1 MSVAEWIEAERGR
14 FVLLL
19 PIAMGAAILVYFHLK
34 AEPPFW
40 LEAVLPAASLALVAA
55 AWQWPVARF
64 VAVLLLAAM
73 LGFGRAEW
81 RTASLPPLIDVPH
94 GAVSITGQIVAVDM
108 LPVGRRITLAAASLD
123 GAPVLTRT
131 LRIRLR
137 NNDPAALTVGD
148 AVTLRA
154 KLFRPDRPA
163 YPGAWDFG
171 RQAFFEGL
179 GASGYALGY
188 VSVTQAAAA
197 PAATAALRKMR
208 EAIASDI
215 SAVLPVETG
224 AVAVT
229 LFTGFSQAMPVAER
243 QDFIAAGLAH
253 ILAVAGLHVGIV
265 MGLVFGATRFLLRR
279 SEFLLLRVPV
289 KAVAAVAALAAGAGY
304 AAITG
309 AHLPIMRSLAMAC
322 LVTLGV
328 LAGRRA
334 ISLRGLALAAA
345 VIMLATPEAV
355 IGVSFQMSFSAVLAL
370 ISGYAA
376 AQRFFSWTYAH
387 RWRAVRFG
395 GHLVGLAFTS
405 LLAGGA
411 SMPFAAYQFQQIQPY
426 WILANLVA
434 VPLTAFW
441 IMPLGLLALA
451 VMPLGLAWAALVPMG
466 WGIGV
471 IVWMTA
477 RIAAWPGAM
486 LTVPKMPVAAILLF
500 AAGLAWLCIWRSRS
514 RFAGLAFML
523 AGLVVYGLARPPDVL
538 VSADAR
544 LIAIRAPPAVFL
556 HREPRA
562 DAFALAAWRPV
573 WGADALVPFDPA
585 APPPGITCDDTGCV
599 LAGGKILLAETP
611 PPVGCGDAVLVLS
624 PVPLRGACGGGGPV
638 VIDRFTVWRN
648 GAAAAWLDHDHVT
661 LLTDREVQGSRPWV
675 PAWPAR
681 RTTLR

>member
-1 MSVAEWIEAERGR
+1 MSLAEWIEAERGR

-19 PIAMGAAILVYFHLK
+19 PIATGAAILVYFHLK
-34 AEPPFW
+34 AEPPLW
-40 LEAVLPAASLALVAA
+40 LAVVLPAISLVLVAA
-55 AWQWPVARF
+55 TWRWPGARF
-64 VAVLLLAAM
+64 AALLLIAGA
-73 LGFGRAEW
+73 LGFARAEW
-81 RTASLPPLIDVPH
+81 RTAALPPMMDVPH
-94 GAVSITGQIVAVDM
+94 GAVIITGRIVAVDP
-108 LPVGRRITLAAASLD
+108 LPVGRRVTLAAASLD
-123 GAPVLTRT
+123 GGAACPRA

-137 NNDPAALTVGD
+137 NNDPAVLAVGD
-148 AVTLRA
+148 VVTLRA
-154 KLFRPDRPA
+154 RLFRPDRPA

-188 VSVTQAAAA
+188 VTVTQAPAA
-197 PAATAALRKMR
+197 PATAAALRRLR
-208 EAIASDI
+208 EAVAANI
-215 SAVLPVETG
+215 SAVLPVATG
-224 AVAVT
+224 SVAVT
-229 LFTGFSQAMPVAER
+229 LLTGFSQAMPAAER

-279 SEFLLLRVPV
+279 SEFLVLRIPV
-289 KAVAAVAALAAGAGY
+289 KVVAAVAALAAGAWY

-309 AHLPIMRSLAMAC
+309 AHLPILRSLAMAS

-345 VIMLATPEAV
+345 VIMMATPEAV

-387 RWRAVRFG
+387 RLLAARFG
-395 GHLVGLAFTS
+395 GHVAALAFTS

-451 VMPLGLAWAALVPMG
+451 AMPLGLAWLALVPMG
-466 WGIGV
+466 WGIGI
-471 IVWMTA
+471 IVWMTT
-477 RIAAWPGAM
+477 RIAAWPDAM
-486 LTVPKMPVAAILLF
+486 LSVEKMPVAAILLF
-500 AAGLAWLCIWRSRS
+500 AAGLAWLCIWRSRP

-523 AGLVVYGLARPPDVL
+523 AGLTAYALARPPDVL

-544 LIAIRAPPAVFL
+544 LIAIRAPQAVFL
-556 HREPRA
+556 HQEPKA

-573 WGADALVPFDPA
+573 WGEDALMPFDPA
-585 APPPGITCDDTGCV
+585 APPSGITCDATGCW

-611 PPVGCGDAVLVLS
+611 PPDGCAGALLVLS
-624 PVPLRGACGGGGPV
+624 PVPLRGACGDGPW
-638 VIDRFTVWRN
+638 VIDRFTVWRD
-648 GAAAAWLDHDHVT
+648 GAVAAWLNPCGVT
-661 LLTDREVQGSRPWV
+661 LLTDRQVQGNRPWV
-675 PAWPAR
+675 PAWPDA
-681 RTTLR
+681 TLR